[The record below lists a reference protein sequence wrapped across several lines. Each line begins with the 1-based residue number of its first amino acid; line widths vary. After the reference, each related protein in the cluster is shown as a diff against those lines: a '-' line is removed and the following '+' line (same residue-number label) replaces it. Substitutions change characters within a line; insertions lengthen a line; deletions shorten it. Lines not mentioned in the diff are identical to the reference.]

1 MTSHVDQQI
10 QARIAAVAAK
20 KQQQR
25 EEREAF
31 ARQRAAGLV
40 SRKRAKLRRVF
51 CGTCARLQ
59 RPAENSTLRWTM
71 CAEHQDGA
79 PRLHERQVASAREMQ
94 NHGKRAAFLAEA
106 GVTT

>member
-1 MTSHVDQQI
+1 MTSHVDEQI
-10 QARIAAVAAK
+10 AARIAAVKAK

-40 SRKRAKLRRVF
+40 ARKAVKVRRVF

-59 RPAENSTLRWTM
+59 RKGSYRRCPLGCGAALCRARAGCGNTHLRQCENRRV
-71 CAEHQDGA
+71 A
-79 PRLHERQVASAREMQ
+79 P
-94 NHGKRAAFLAEA
+94 
-106 GVTT
+106 